1 MKTSFPVIQI
11 AVVMALLA
19 VVAFAQAPPP
29 PPPPPEV
36 APEAPPDVEAQPG
49 PPAAATR
56 FAFVDLFV
64 DAAEQPLAAYQ
75 LEFEATAGDVKIV
88 GVEGGQHAAFKQAP
102 YYDPEAMQRERV
114 ILAAFSTADA
124 AELPVGKTRVA
135 TIHLQTSGDIEPQY
149 AIKLVTSATAEG
161 AETPATLSIE
171 KGS

>member
-19 VVAFAQAPPP
+19 VVALAQAP
-29 PPPPPEV
+29 V
-36 APEAPPDVEAQPG
+36 DVEAPPAEQ
-49 PPAAATR
+49 PAAASR
-56 FAFVDLFV
+56 FGYVDLFV
-64 DAAEQPLAAYQ
+64 DAADQPLAAYQ